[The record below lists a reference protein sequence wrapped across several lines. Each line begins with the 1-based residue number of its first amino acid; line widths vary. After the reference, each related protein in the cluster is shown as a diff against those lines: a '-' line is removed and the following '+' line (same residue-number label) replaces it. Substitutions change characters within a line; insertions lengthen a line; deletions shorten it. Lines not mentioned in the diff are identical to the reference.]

1 MNFYTSVNRYGNS
14 ILYRGVNNYGKRI
27 EAKYKFEPKLYL
39 PSNKITAKHKSIDG
53 AQLEEIKFSSMSE
66 TKDFLK
72 RYKDVDNLDVYGNQN
87 FIHQFM
93 LTSFPQK

>member
-53 AQLEEIKFSSMSE
+53 AQ
-66 TKDFLK
+66 
-72 RYKDVDNLDVYGNQN
+72 
-87 FIHQFM
+87 
-93 LTSFPQK
+93 